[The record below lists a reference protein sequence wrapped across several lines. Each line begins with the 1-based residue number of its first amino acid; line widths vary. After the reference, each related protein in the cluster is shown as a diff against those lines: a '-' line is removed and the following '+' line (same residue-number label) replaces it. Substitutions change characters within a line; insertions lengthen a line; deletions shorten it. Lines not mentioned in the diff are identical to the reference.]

1 MRATVPV
8 HYGVAMSDDTT
19 PPQDPNSGATPPPP
33 SGSEVPP
40 AAPPPP
46 PPPPP
51 PAGGGAMPPPPPP
64 PPPYGAPPAGAPG
77 GSYSPVEAIQYG
89 WARFTKSPSTLLV
102 PALLVLV
109 INIVISGVIYFL
121 LQATLLGT
129 HDCTKTVFGTQIDS
143 TCGPGLAVTL
153 LGAAISGGIST
164 FLSSLFGAGLI
175 KSALNV
181 VDGKEVNAGDVIGYA
196 TKPEVVSTAAILGAL
211 GFVGTLLCYLPAI
224 VISFLTVFAMF
235 FVVDKGLSGVEAI
248 KASVSLVTSRI
259 GETILFYLLAAVA
272 LIVGAILCL
281 VGLLA
286 AVPVVLAGAA
296 YTFRV
301 LNNEPVVPAA

>member
-1 MRATVPV
+1 MRARPRITTVSV
-8 HYGVAMSDDTT
+8 MSDDTT
-19 PPQDPNSGATPPPP
+19 PPQDPNAGAT
-33 SGSEVPP
+33 
-40 AAPPPP
+40 PPPP
-46 PPPPP
+46 PPPPGD
-51 PAGGGAMPPPPPP
+51 GGPGAMPPPPPP
-64 PPPYGAPPAGAPG
+64 PPAYGAPPAGG
-77 GSYSPVEAIQYG
+77 GAYSPVAALQYG
-89 WARFTKSPSTLLV
+89 WAKFTQSPATLLV

-109 INIVISGVIYFL
+109 VNIVISGVIFFL

-129 HDCTKTVFGTQIDS
+129 HDCTTTVFGTEVETQ
-143 TCGPGLAVTL
+143 CGPGLAMTL
-153 LGAAISGGIST
+153 FGAAISAAVST
-164 FLSSLFGAGLI
+164 FVSSLFGAGLI

-181 VDGKEVNAGDVIGYA
+181 VDGKEVNVGDVFGYA
-196 TKPEVVSTAAILGAL
+196 SKPEVVTTAALLAGL
-211 GFVGTLLCYLPAI
+211 SFVGTLLCYLPAI

-235 FVVDKGLSGVEAI
+235 FVVDKGLSGFDAI
-248 KASVSLVTSRI
+248 KASFTLVTSKI

-301 LNNEPVVPAA
+301 LQNEPVTPAA

>member
-1 MRATVPV
+1 
-8 HYGVAMSDDTT
+8 VA
-19 PPQDPNSGATPPPP
+19 
-33 SGSEVPP
+33 
-40 AAPPPP
+40 
-46 PPPPP
+46 
-51 PAGGGAMPPPPPP
+51 AGGA
-64 PPPYGAPPAGAPG
+64 
-77 GSYSPVEAIQYG
+77 YSPVAAIQYG
-89 WARFTKSPSTLLV
+89 WAKFTKSPSTLLV
-102 PALLVLV
+102 PALIVLA
-109 INIVISGVIYFL
+109 INIVISGVIYFV

-129 HDCTKTVFGTQIDS
+129 HDCTKTIFGTAVDTQ
-143 TCGPGLAVTL
+143 CGPGLAMTL
-153 LGAAISGGIST
+153 FGAAVSGGIST
-164 FLSSLFGAGLI
+164 FLTSLFGAGLI

-196 TKPEVVSTAAILGAL
+196 SKPEVVTTAAMLGVL

-235 FVVDKGLSGVEAI
+235 FVVDKGLQGVEAI
-248 KASVSLVTSRI
+248 KASVSLVTSKI
-259 GETILFYLLAAVA
+259 GETILFYLLGAVV

-301 LNNEPVVPAA
+301 LNNEPVSPVA